1 MVEFWANRDQIVHA
15 EMPRN
20 AGALLEQSV
29 ARYGDKPFWTS
40 VDQPGET
47 LTFSEFSKRTQ
58 VATVAFSRLGIKTGT
73 HVAVMLPNV
82 P

>member
-20 AGALLEQSV
+20 VGALLEQSV

-58 VATVAFSRLGIKTGT
+58 VATVAFSRTRNQDRHTRGGD
-73 HVAVMLPNV
+73 VAECP
-82 P
+82 